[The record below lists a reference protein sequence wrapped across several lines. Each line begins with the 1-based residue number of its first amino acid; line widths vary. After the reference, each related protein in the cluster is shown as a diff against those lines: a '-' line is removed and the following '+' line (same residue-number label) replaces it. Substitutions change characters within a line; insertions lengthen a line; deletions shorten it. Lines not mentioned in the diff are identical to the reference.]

1 MQTLFVDNDEEE
13 NLVVNTASLLL
24 APLLAQET
32 VDDMVRQ
39 MGGMS
44 GVKLTPENE
53 EGEEYSPEEYRKRFM
68 SPTPFNPIDLSE

>member
-1 MQTLFVDNDEEE
+1 MQTLFVDDDEEE

-44 GVKLTPENE
+44 GVKLTSENE
-53 EGEEYSPEEYRKRFM
+53 EGKEYSPEEYRKRFM
-68 SPTPFNPIDLSE
+68 SPAPFNPIDLSE

>member
-1 MQTLFVDNDEEE
+1 MQTLFVDDDEEE
-13 NLVVNTASLLL
+13 NLVFNTASLLL

-44 GVKLTPENE
+44 GVKLTPVNE
-53 EGEEYSPEEYRKRFM
+53 EGEEYSSEEYRKRFM